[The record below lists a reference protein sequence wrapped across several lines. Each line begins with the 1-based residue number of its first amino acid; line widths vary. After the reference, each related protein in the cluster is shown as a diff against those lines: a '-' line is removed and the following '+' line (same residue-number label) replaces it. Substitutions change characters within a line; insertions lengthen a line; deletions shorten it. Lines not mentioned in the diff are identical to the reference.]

1 MRLKEG
7 GLLWQAPV
15 CSSFVFANSSNCKRT
30 IDNPYGD
37 EGYEAVVQG
46 NHMAMCAA
54 FLMALACAR
63 NVEVAIENPVSS
75 QIFRFP
81 PLAKVLQELKVS
93 YHITDACAFSSKPFG
108 KRFLK
113 TFKIAATGPWAER
126 MVKRCRCA
134 GGLHLALMTTGENGS
149 VTGTKALKESQ
160 AYPPRLGKAV
170 ISAWLTNAVV
180 KKAKKGSSTS
190 ESEPAAAPAAN
201 WLRPAAK
208 TAAAKRTAK
217 AAAKSTPKAK
227 SSVQKSWMKPK
238 AR

>member
-1 MRLKEG
+1 MRLREG

-63 NVEVAIENPVSS
+63 NIEVAIGNPVLS

-81 PLAKVLQELKVS
+81 PLAKVLEGLKVS

-113 TFKIAATGPWAER
+113 TFKIAATGQWAER
-126 MVKRCRCA
+126 MVKRCRCE
-134 GGLHLALMTTGENGS
+134 GGVHLALMTTGENGS
-149 VTGTKALKESQ
+149 VSGTKALKESQ

-170 ISAWLTNAVV
+170 VKAWLTS
-180 KKAKKGSSTS
+180 AKLEGPSTC
-190 ESEPAAAPAAN
+190 ESEPAAASAAN
-201 WLRPAAK
+201 WLRPAAQK
-208 TAAAKRTAK
+208 PTPK
-217 AAAKSTPKAK
+217 ANSTPKAK
-227 SSVQKSWMKPK
+227 SMPTARTAAVQKSWLKPK
-238 AR
+238 AG

>member
-1 MRLKEG
+1 MRLREG

-46 NHMAMCAA
+46 NHMATCAA

-75 QIFRFP
+75 HIFRFP
-81 PLAKVLQELKVS
+81 PLAKVLQELKVTF
-93 YHITDACAFSSKPFG
+93 HNTDACAYSSKPVG

-113 TFKIAATGPWAER
+113 TFKIAATGQWAQR

-134 GGLHLALMTTGENGS
+134 GGVHLALMTTGENGGVS
-149 VTGTKALKESQ
+149 GTKALKESQ
-160 AYPPRLGKAV
+160 AYPPKFGKAV
-170 ISAWLTNAVV
+170 VKAWLTIAMGT
-180 KKAKKGSSTS
+180 GSSST
-190 ESEPAAAPAAN
+190 EPAAASPAP
-201 WLRPAAK
+201 WQRPAAVMAEP
-208 TAAAKRTAK
+208 TAAANAK
-217 AAAKSTPKAK
+217 AKSTPKAK
-227 SSVQKSWMKPK
+227 SKPK
-238 AR
+238 AAVQKAWTKPKAARK